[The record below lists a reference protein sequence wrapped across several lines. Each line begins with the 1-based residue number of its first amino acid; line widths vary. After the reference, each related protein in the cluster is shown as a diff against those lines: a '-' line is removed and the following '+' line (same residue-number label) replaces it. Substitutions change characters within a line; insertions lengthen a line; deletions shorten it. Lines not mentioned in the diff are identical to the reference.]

1 MGAIQNSITGALGA
15 VTGAAIAGKHMKDLK
30 AKEEE
35 KSLLDKAK
43 KEEQAKAAKAKEE
56 EQALLDQEQGLLAK
70 KQYHEAGADL
80 TKLSGESKAAGK
92 AVEETSAAYDAAMK
106 KRPGGKGN
114 TKAAIAEKQK
124 KALTEKEAAQRAFDE
139 LKDRIESKLAMQARA
154 EKIMKRTGTWGGI
167 R

>member
-1 MGAIQNSITGALGA
+1 MGAIQNSIVGALGA
-15 VTGAAIAGKHMKDLK
+15 VAGAAVAGKHMQDVK

-35 KSLLDKAK
+35 KVSL
-43 KEEQAKAAKAKEE
+43 AKAKEE
-56 EQALLDQEQGLLAK
+56 KQNLLEKAKDEEQGLLAK
-70 KQYHEAGADL
+70 KQYHEAAADI
-80 TKLSGESKAAGK
+80 TRLSGESEAAGK
-92 AVEETSAAYDAAMK
+92 AVEETSAAYDAAMA

-139 LKDRIESKLAMQARA
+139 LKDRIESKIAMQARA

-167 R
+167 K

>member
-1 MGAIQNSITGALGA
+1 MGAIQNSIVGALGA
-15 VTGAAIAGKHMKDLK
+15 VAGAAVAGKHMQDVK

-35 KSLLDKAK
+35 KVSLAKAK
-43 KEEQAKAAKAKEE
+43 EEEQAKAAKAKEE
-56 EQALLDQEQGLLAK
+56 EQKLLDQEQGLLAK
-70 KQYHEAGADL
+70 KQYHEAAADL
-80 TKLSGESKAAGK
+80 TRLSGESEAAGK
-92 AVEETSAAYDAAMK
+92 AVEETSAAYDAAMA

-139 LKDRIESKLAMQARA
+139 LKDRIESKIAMQARA

>member
-1 MGAIQNSITGALGA
+1 MGAIQNSITAALGA
-15 VTGAAIAGKHMKDLK
+15 ITGAAVAGKHMKDIK
-30 AKEEE
+30 AKEE
-35 KSLLDKAK
+35 
-43 KEEQAKAAKAKEE
+43 
-56 EQALLDQEQGLLAK
+56 EQGLLAK
-70 KQYHEAGADL
+70 KQYHEAAADI
-80 TKLSGESKAAGK
+80 TRLSGESKAAGK
-92 AVEETSAAYDAAMK
+92 AVEETSAAYDAAMA

>member
-1 MGAIQNSITGALGA
+1 MGAIQNSIVGALGA
-15 VTGAAIAGKHMKDLK
+15 VTGAAVAGKHMKDV
-30 AKEEE
+30 
-35 KSLLDKAK
+35 
-43 KEEQAKAAKAKEE
+43 KAKEE
-56 EQALLDQEQGLLAK
+56 EQGLLAK
-70 KQYHEAGADL
+70 EQYHEAAADI
-80 TKLSGESKAAGK
+80 TKLKGESEAAGK
-92 AVEETSAAYDAAMK
+92 AVEETSAAYDAAMA

-139 LKDRIESKLAMQARA
+139 LKDRIESKIAMQARA

>member
-1 MGAIQNSITGALGA
+1 MGSIQNSITGALGA
-15 VTGAAIAGKHMKDLK
+15 VAGAAVAGKYMKDAK
-30 AKEEE
+30 VKEEE
-35 KSLLDKAK
+35 KGLLENAK
-43 KEEQAKAAKAKEE
+43 KE

-70 KQYHEAGADL
+70 KQYHEASADL
-80 TKLSGESKAAGK
+80 TRLSGESKTAGK
-92 AVEETSAAYDAAMK
+92 ALEETSAIYDAAMA

-139 LKDRIESKLAMQARA
+139 LKDRMESKVAMQARA
-154 EKIMKRTGTWGGI
+154 EKIMKRTGTWGGT

>member
-1 MGAIQNSITGALGA
+1 MGAIQNSIVGALGA
-15 VTGAAIAGKHMKDLK
+15 VAGAAVAGKHMQDVK

-35 KSLLDKAK
+35 KVSL
-43 KEEQAKAAKAKEE
+43 AKAKEE
-56 EQALLDQEQGLLAK
+56 KQNLLEKAKDEEQGLLAK
-70 KQYHEAGADL
+70 KQYHEAAADI
-80 TKLSGESKAAGK
+80 TRLSGESEAAGK
-92 AVEETSAAYDAAMK
+92 AVEETSAAYDAAMA

-139 LKDRIESKLAMQARA
+139 LKDRIESKIAMQSRA

-167 R
+167 K

>member
-1 MGAIQNSITGALGA
+1 MGAIQNSIVGALGA
-15 VTGAAIAGKHMKDLK
+15 VTGAAVAGKHMKDV
-30 AKEEE
+30 
-35 KSLLDKAK
+35 
-43 KEEQAKAAKAKEE
+43 KAKEE
-56 EQALLDQEQGLLAK
+56 EQGLLAK
-70 KQYHEAGADL
+70 EQYHEAAADI
-80 TKLSGESKAAGK
+80 TKLKGESEVAGK
-92 AVEETSAAYDAAMK
+92 AVEETSAAYDAAMA

-139 LKDRIESKLAMQARA
+139 LKDRIESKIAMQARA